1 MKKRLLTLKNAL
13 KTLILSAVL
22 AFSGWASANIAIV
35 VHPDNNAVLEKKDIV
50 RLFLAKVKTFP
61 DGEKATPIDQMEGT
75 RARHEFLENLLG
87 KSEDQLRSYWARLI
101 FTGRVLPPRT
111 ANSDGE
117 VKKLV
122 AQNPELIGYIQ
133 ASEVDDTVKVVAT
146 FP

>member
-22 AFSGWASANIAIV
+22 ACSGWASANIAIV

>member
-13 KTLILSAVL
+13 KALIMSAVL

>member
-1 MKKRLLTLKNAL
+1 MKKRLLTLKNTL
-13 KTLILSAVL
+13 KTLIMSAVL

>member
-13 KTLILSAVL
+13 KALIMSAML

-35 VHPDNNAVLEKKDIV
+35 VHPDNNSVLEKKDIV

>member
-13 KTLILSAVL
+13 KALIMSAML

>member
-13 KTLILSAVL
+13 KTLIMSAML

>member
-1 MKKRLLTLKNAL
+1 M
-13 KTLILSAVL
+13 
-22 AFSGWASANIAIV
+22 
-35 VHPDNNAVLEKKDIV
+35 LEKKDIV